1 MNKMI
6 PLKVVREIIAD
17 VLIKRSNKIEQ
28 AYNEM
33 QEKELDEIGVV
44 LDYSSSIAWESCGAR
59 VLADDI
65 LTGEISIKEAIK
77 EILDKDEIDEVKNK
91 CENWIKESSKI
102 ERER

>member
-28 AYNEM
+28 ACNEM
-33 QEKELDEIGVV
+33 QEKELDEIGIV
-44 LDYSSSIAWESCGAR
+44 LEYSSSVGWEACGTR

-77 EILDKDEIDEVKNK
+77 EILDKDEIDEVKNR
-91 CENWIKESSKI
+91 CEKWIKETLKI